1 MNMFNNFQSFFD
13 NFDKFFNDFE
23 KSFNSD
29 LNGSKIEKGDDEMGS
44 WQKQTYSSEDG
55 SYKVTKFYRTYGVP
69 KNQKSVES
77 LKKELESC
85 VENQEFEKAAELRDR
100 IKNIENNN
108 LKKNQLQ
115 DELDKAV
122 KSQDFER
129 AIQLRDE
136 LKKFQ

>member
-1 MNMFNNFQSFFD
+1 MSIFNDLQSFFD
-13 NFDKFFNDFE
+13 DFE
-23 KSFNSD
+23 KLFNSN
-29 LNGSKIEKGDDEMGS
+29 LNGSKTEKGEDEMGS
-44 WQKQTYSSEDG
+44 WQKQSYSSEDG
-55 SYKVTKFYRTYGVP
+55 SYNVVTFYRTYGVP

-85 VENQEFEKAAELRDR
+85 VEKQEFEKAAELRDR

-136 LKKFQ
+136 LKKL